1 MRKGWERVGKEREG
15 GSRRTMKRSGARE
28 QSRRR
33 EKGWPPGIV
42 APSYVHSTDRPQ
54 LRESSGAKKK
64 ARVPEINEISIRGG
78 YKMDQARLIRQIHGH
93 IICTDERN
101 PIQLHDIILT
111 LPILNMS
118 VFPAPISIIRLI
130 YFSSVAQENAFYDVL
145 CFESDSAAVP
155 VRRCMCI
162 TLNNSGSD
170 KSIFL

>member
-1 MRKGWERVGKEREG
+1 
-15 GSRRTMKRSGARE
+15 
-28 QSRRR
+28 
-33 EKGWPPGIV
+33 
-42 APSYVHSTDRPQ
+42 
-54 LRESSGAKKK
+54 
-64 ARVPEINEISIRGG
+64 
-78 YKMDQARLIRQIHGH
+78 MDQARLIRQIHGH